1 MLSIRLDKEI
11 EHQLTMLAR
20 SRGSSRSALVREAI
34 LRYLEDQEDMESAD
48 RAMEEMT
55 STKALR
61 KLRKELE
68 LDG

>member
-11 EHQLTMLAR
+11 EKQLTMLAC
-20 SRGSSRSALVREAI
+20 SRGSSRSALAREAI
-34 LRYLEDQEDMESAD
+34 LRYLEDQEDMESAEKA
-48 RAMEEMT
+48 REKMT

-61 KLRKELE
+61 ELRKELE